1 MTWNYILLIL
11 LHIQTPSIY
20 YPYPKIQNHHQYHF
34 FVVVQFPHASDL
46 SLSPF
51 LRLAH
56 RVASGSILGR
66 HRKEVVLEESGT
78 YQIVSY
84 QGMLR
89 NSKMLYLEWMKQWH
103 VVLLYETMMHTCAR
117 SFEQN
122 IEGICSSYILSCLD
136 WQNLHIHLA
145 SSNKLHP
152 WCCLQSNVRT
162 QKPSKAIIGNPQFL
176 WLDGYGCKTCH
187 SKNYGKCNWAPSLF
201 RTPWMSWCPS
211 WSRP

>member
-20 YPYPKIQNHHQYHF
+20 CPYPKIQNHHQYHF
-34 FVVVQFPHASDL
+34 FVVVQFPHVNDL

-56 RVASGSILGR
+56 HVASGSILDQ

-89 NSKMLYLEWMKQWH
+89 SSKMLYLEWMKQWH
-103 VVLLYETMMHTCAR
+103 VVLLYETMMHTYAR

-122 IEGICSSYILSCLD
+122 IEGISSSYILSCLD

-152 WCCLQSNVRT
+152 
-162 QKPSKAIIGNPQFL
+162 
-176 WLDGYGCKTCH
+176 
-187 SKNYGKCNWAPSLF
+187 
-201 RTPWMSWCPS
+201 
-211 WSRP
+211 